1 MLACPS
7 REYVFDTAR
16 NSIIHVNIEYH
27 VVYPHPVVSPQVSNQ
42 GETPI
47 ASLTG
52 VLPRPTSGPSQHR
65 NTRSPPPPH
74 PPPHRRLTHKS
85 KGKGLRKPGG
95 QFTSYPGRIHTDS
108 YMAKNVSPRRRPKQT
123 EGTPLCPSTPPF
135 LLIVQSV
142 KAQRPT
148 HLDAQALSATCS

>member
-1 MLACPS
+1 MLALSIMWFTPPRWFAAS
-7 REYVFDTAR
+7 VEPRRNAHRFTHGSAPATHEWAITAQ
-16 NSIIHVNIEYH
+16 E
-27 VVYPHPVVSPQVSNQ
+27 HPLTTTA
-42 GETPI
+42 TPP
-47 ASLTG
+47 L
-52 VLPRPTSGPSQHR
+52 
-65 NTRSPPPPH
+65 
-74 PPPHRRLTHKS
+74 PHRRLTHKS

-95 QFTSYPGRIHTDS
+95 RFTSYPGRIHTD
-108 YMAKNVSPRRRPKQT
+108 YHMAKNVSPRRRPKQT

>member
-1 MLACPS
+1 MLALSIMWFTPTPLVRRKCRTKAKRPSLHS
-7 REYVFDTAR
+7 RECSRDPRVGHHST
-16 NSIIHVNIEYH
+16 
-27 VVYPHPVVSPQVSNQ
+27 
-42 GETPI
+42 GTP
-47 ASLTG
+47 AHH
-52 VLPRPTSGPSQHR
+52 HR
-65 NTRSPPPPH
+65 HT

-108 YMAKNVSPRRRPKQT
+108 YMAKNVSPWRRPKQT
-123 EGTPLCPSTPPF
+123 EGMPLCPSTPPF